1 MTDTPVSE
9 TPLLVEKDG
18 YVTWLTLN
26 RPARLNAL
34 SDDLLDLLEATLHD
48 LAKTD
53 QRVIVLRGAGR
64 AFCSGYD
71 IAPDA
76 SEVGYAA
83 ERTAIEDRDR
93 LLSNVERFTQIWR
106 QPQPVIAA
114 IHGVCAAGGTQLASL
129 CDITLVT
136 DDAMIM
142 ASPALPLGG
151 GYISPLWEHLVGAK
165 RAKLMSFD
173 AGRRITGKKACEWG
187 WAAESFPAEEFDA
200 EVRRTAHSIA
210 RTPLNLLKLKKEAVN
225 RAAETSGLLSYMRMG
240 AETDA
245 LLHLTPEIA
254 EYQSWIKESGVKAA
268 IARFNAVPTGVEGDG
283 SA

>member
-1 MTDTPVSE
+1 VTE
-9 TPLLVEKDG
+9 GPLLVEEDG

-34 SDDLLDLLEATLHD
+34 SDDLLDQLESTLHD

-71 IAPDA
+71 IAADS

-93 LLSNVERFTQIWR
+93 LLLNIERFTQIWR
-106 QPQPVIAA
+106 QPQAVIAA
-114 IHGVCAAGGTQLASL
+114 IHGVCAAGGTQLATF
-129 CDITLVT
+129 CDITLVS

-151 GYISPLWEHLVGAK
+151 GYISPLWSHLVGPK

-173 AGRRITGKKACEWG
+173 AGRRITGKKASEWG
-187 WAAESFPAEEFDA
+187 WAAESFPADDFDD
-200 EVRRTAHSIA
+200 EVRKTAHSIA
-210 RTPLNLLKLKKEAVN
+210 RTPLNLLKLKKEGVN
-225 RAAETSGLLSYMRMG
+225 RAAELTGLLSYARMG

-245 LLHLTPEIA
+245 LLHLTPEVA

-268 IARFNAVPTGVEGDG
+268 IKRFNGV
-283 SA
+283 S

>member
-1 MTDTPVSE
+1 MTDA
-9 TPLLVEKDG
+9 PLLVEKDG

-34 SDDLLDLLEATLHD
+34 SDDLLDMLESTLHEI
-48 LAKTD
+48 AKTD

-71 IAPDA
+71 IAPDS

-83 ERTAIEDRDR
+83 ERSAIEDRDR
-93 LLSNVERFTQIWR
+93 LLLNVERFTQIWR

-129 CDITLVT
+129 CDITLVA
-136 DDAMIM
+136 DDALIM

-151 GYISPLWEHLVGAK
+151 GYISPLWEHLVGSK

-173 AGRRITGKKACEWG
+173 AGRRITGKKANEWG
-187 WAAESFPAEEFDA
+187 WAAESFPPDEFEQ

-210 RTPLNLLKLKKEAVN
+210 RTPLNMLKLKKEAVN

-245 LLHLTPEIA
+245 LLHLTPEVA
-254 EYQSWIKESGVKAA
+254 QYQSWIKESGVKAA
-268 IARFNAVPTGVEGDG
+268 IKRFNEVPTGAEGADR
-283 SA
+283 A

>member
-1 MTDTPVSE
+1 MTE
-9 TPLLVEKDG
+9 APLLVENDG

-26 RPARLNAL
+26 RPTRLNAL
-34 SDDLLDLLEATLHD
+34 SDDLLELLESTLQD

-71 IAPDA
+71 INPDA
-76 SEVGYAA
+76 AEMGYAA
-83 ERTAIEDRDR
+83 ERTVIEDRDR
-93 LLSNVERFTQIWR
+93 QLLNVERFTQIWR

-114 IHGVCAAGGTQLASL
+114 IHGVCAAGGTQLATL
-129 CDITLVT
+129 CDLTLVS
-136 DDAMIM
+136 DDALIM
-142 ASPALPLGG
+142 ASPAIPIGG
-151 GYISPLWEHLVGAK
+151 GFISPLWEHLVGAK

-173 AGRRITGKKACEWG
+173 AGRKITGKKANEWG
-187 WAAESFPAEEFDA
+187 WAAESFPPEEFEE

-254 EYQSWIKESGVKAA
+254 EYQSWIKDSGIKAA
-268 IARFNAVPTGVEGDG
+268 IKRFNEVPTGGASRDR
-283 SA
+283 A

>member
-1 MTDTPVSE
+1 MNDA
-9 TPLLVEKDG
+9 PLLVEHDG
-18 YVTWLTLN
+18 HVVWLTLN
-26 RPARLNAL
+26 RPKRLNAM
-34 SDDLLDLLEATLHD
+34 DDLLLEMLESTLKE
-48 LAKTD
+48 LAQSD
-53 QRVIVLRGAGR
+53 ARVIVLRGAGR

-71 IAPDA
+71 IAPDS

-114 IHGVCAAGGTQLASL
+114 VHGVCAAGGTQLASL
-129 CDITLVT
+129 CDITIVA
-136 DDAMIM
+136 DDTKIM

-151 GYISPLWEHLVGAK
+151 GYISPLWEHLVGPK

-173 AGRRITGKKACEWG
+173 AGRTISGKTAAEWG
-187 WAAESFPAEEFDA
+187 WAAESVPADEFDA
-200 EVRRTAHSIA
+200 HVRRTAHSIA
-210 RTPLNLLKLKKEAVN
+210 RTPLELLKLKKEAVN

-245 LLHLTPEIA
+245 LLHVTPEVH
-254 EYQSWIKESGVKAA
+254 EFQSWIKEDGLKGA
-268 IARFNAVPTGVEGDG
+268 IKRFNTDFNADFNTTEMVEK
-283 SA
+283 

>member
-1 MTDTPVSE
+1 MTDA
-9 TPLLVEKDG
+9 PLLVDTDG

-34 SDDLLDLLEATLHD
+34 SDDLLDLLESALRE
-48 LAKTD
+48 LAKTE
-53 QRVIVLRGAGR
+53 QRVIVIRGAGR

-71 IAPDA
+71 IAADS

-83 ERTAIEDRDR
+83 ERGVIEDRDR
-93 LLSNVERFTQIWR
+93 LLLNVERFTQIWR
-106 QPQPVIAA
+106 QPQVVIAA

-129 CDITLVT
+129 CDITLIS
-136 DDAMIM
+136 DDAMVM

-173 AGRRITGKKACEWG
+173 AGRRITGKKASEWG
-187 WAAESFPAEEFDA
+187 WAAESFPPDEFET

-245 LLHLTPEIA
+245 LLHVTPEVA
-254 EYQSWIKESGVKAA
+254 EYQSWIKEGGVKSA
-268 IARFNAVPTGVEGDG
+268 IARFNAVPTGAGPD
-283 SA
+283 A